1 MIFCVCA
8 VTFTNALTKAEEL
21 IGKHA
26 LILPYFIYIVF
37 F

>member
-1 MIFCVCA
+1 MFLCVCA
-8 VTFTNALTKAEEL
+8 VTFTNALTKAEGL
-21 IGKHA
+21 IGTHA